1 MNVSF
6 RLPGIH
12 SRSKKSIRTWDLR
25 KNGYSTVNLDGI
37 KILDFEELSPE
48 NADVLVEYVT

>member
-6 RLPGIH
+6 RRLGIH
-12 SRSKKSIRTWDLR
+12 SRSKKSIRTWDLK